1 MKLRKLMFAAICLP
15 MVFMLSACDIRDAD
29 VVSKNL
35 STDAANFKVN
45 RRIVFYNIRTN
56 DYILVAEGLC
66 ARENTQAE
74 IEITCQSGPNEF
86 KKHFMG
92 LNPEVTYFI
101 EQINANPSNKYQYNV
116 TFKPSVIAP
125 TIELR

>member
-1 MKLRKLMFAAICLP
+1 MKIRKLLTAMTLAPMFL
-15 MVFMLSACDIRDAD
+15 MMTACDINDAN

-35 STDAANFKVN
+35 STDAANFKVS

-66 ARENTQAE
+66 ARENTQTE
-74 IEITCQSGPNEF
+74 IEITCQSGPNEY

-101 EQINANPSNKYQYNV
+101 EQIDPNPVSKYQYKV
-116 TFKPSVIAP
+116 VFKPSVIVP
-125 TIELR
+125 TLEVR